1 VELVKAFA
9 PGLKGT
15 PTTAWR
21 PGERVVDVAHKLAP
35 GTAIATFENG
45 RYLHRLSGQHAA
57 FFVSSAGAGM
67 WVIRQAPE
75 GWHASSPTVVRLDG
89 GGMLSG
95 DPKKMQ
101 YLVPS
106 SSRKVKGGGT
116 STWNFDPS
124 EQKWVYCTY
133 GRMAVQLAKRMDDQ
147 ATTCQVTVK
156 YERKDV
162 VAEITAVCR

>member
-1 VELVKAFA
+1 MM
-9 PGLKGT
+9 
-15 PTTAWR
+15 R
-21 PGERVVDVAHKLAP
+21 
-35 GTAIATFENG
+35 
-45 RYLHRLSGQHAA
+45 RLILL
-57 FFVSSAGAGM
+57 AGAMPVLVTAQTIQCPQALPEGSIE
-67 WVIRQAPE
+67 IRQAPE
-75 GWHASSPTVVRLDG
+75 GWHASSPTAVRLDG
-89 GGMLSG
+89 GGMLSE

-106 SSRKVKGGGT
+106 NSRKVKGGGT
-116 STWNFDPS
+116 SIWSFDPG